1 MSCIPMVQ
9 AGGFNGRFLQSYVL
23 DTTPAIMHQ
32 DDTTFFSRES
42 WIKHLL
48 FATGILGLGGEI
60 NPRYVRKYAQ
70 DLFPHKAGMSC
81 TKSSRTW
88 GCRFFFASDFGP
100 HKNRPVIFGFVAWIL
115 WRNLGMCLPKSVKIE
130 VTKFSRSG
138 LFVGLVGLFLLIN
151 NDLEFSVCNLEPKQ
165 GA

>member
-9 AGGFNGRFLQSYVL
+9 TGGFNGRFLIVICWFL
-23 DTTPAIMHQ
+23 PPAMIFQ
-32 DDTTFFSRES
+32 DDITFFSRKS

-48 FATGILGLGGEI
+48 FATGILGWGENKSKVCKKI
-60 NPRYVRKYAQ
+60 CPRFVSTQ
-70 DLFPHKAGMSC
+70 
-81 TKSSRTW
+81 SRHELHEIFKDM
-88 GCRFFFASDFGP
+88 GRRLFFASDFGP
-100 HKNRPVIFGFVAWIL
+100 PQKGLLFLLCGLHFVEKS
-115 WRNLGMCLPKSVKIE
+115 GDVSSKSVKIE

>member
-1 MSCIPMVQ
+1 MT
-9 AGGFNGRFLQSYVL
+9 RHFLVGNPEL
-23 DTTPAIMHQ
+23 N
-32 DDTTFFSRES
+32 TFYLPLES
-42 WIKHLL
+42 W
-48 FATGILGLGGEI
+48 GWGGGNKSKVCKKICPRFVSTQSRHELHEI
-60 NPRYVRKYAQ
+60 FKDV
-70 DLFPHKAGMSC
+70 GVSI
-81 TKSSRTW
+81 
-88 GCRFFFASDFGP
+88 FFASDFGP